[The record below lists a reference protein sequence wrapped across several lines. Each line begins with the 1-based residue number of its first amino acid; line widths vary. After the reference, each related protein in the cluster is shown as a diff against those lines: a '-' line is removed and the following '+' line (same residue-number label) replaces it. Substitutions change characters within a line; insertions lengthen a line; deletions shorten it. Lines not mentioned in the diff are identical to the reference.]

1 MRGQRLRR
9 RELPDAGP
17 RDSVWAL
24 ITDLIF
30 RQQLGAVR
38 RYWWMYLL
46 AILSQISQTGVAVLV
61 AEVLRRIFDA
71 NFRMPAPEMN
81 VLLAAL
87 VGLSAVR
94 MAATYLDAWF
104 GTLLNETVVYAMR
117 RDLLNHIQR
126 LPLGFH
132 EKGHSSDVTNIIYRD
147 LEIAKDFVVSDI
159 QRIIALPVSLVVA
172 GSYLAHLDPWLGV
185 IGFTIGPLQLLSNLV
200 LKGRFREALKRQ
212 RKVSRDVFFTI
223 GETLQGVRE
232 VKANQMENQVDA
244 QMAEIQVRGVRDN
257 VDLSQTTALRSIAR
271 EAPREIG
278 TVAGIAAGAWLASTG
293 RIGPGEVVAFLSLI
307 DRLAAPFTTVA
318 TVISNLQRA
327 VEGARRLYDT
337 LALPVEDKKYGV
349 MLTSNAPEIE
359 FRDVSFGYDADRLVL
374 EGLSFRVPAG
384 KSLALVGPS
393 GSGKST
399 IVKLLYRFYEPTA
412 GQILIDGKPIT
423 EISIESLRDRL
434 SLVSQEIYLF
444 DATVA
449 ANIAAGR
456 NEALRTDIERA
467 ADLAQAGFIRELPN
481 GFDSEIGERGI
492 KLSHGQKQR
501 LSIARAILRDASVLI
516 LDEPTSALDVETEAG
531 FQRDLGQW
539 AQHCTKL
546 IIAHRLTT
554 IRDCDL
560 VLFLDQGHAQEFG
573 SPTDLAASGGRF
585 ADYLSTQTVFSG

>member
-1 MRGQRLRR
+1 MP
-9 RELPDAGP
+9 ELPVAGP
-17 RDSVWAL
+17 RDSVWSL
-24 ITDLIF
+24 VTDPIF

-38 RYWWMYLL
+38 RHWWMYLL
-46 AILSQISQTGVAVLV
+46 AILSQVSQTGVAVLV

-81 VLLAAL
+81 LLLAAL
-87 VGLSAVR
+87 IGLSVVR

-172 GSYLAHLDPWLGV
+172 GAYLAHLDPWLGA

-200 LKGRFREALKRQ
+200 LKGRFQEALKRQ

-337 LALPVEDKKYGV
+337 LALPVEDKKHGV
-349 MLTSNAPEIE
+349 ALTSDAPEIE

-374 EGLSFRVPAG
+374 EGLSFRVRAG

-560 VLFLDQGHAQEFG
+560 VLFLDKGQAQEFG
-573 SPTDLAASGGRF
+573 SPNDLAGAGGRF
-585 ADYLSTQTVFSG
+585 ADYLSTQTVFAG

>member
-1 MRGQRLRR
+1 MQ
-9 RELPDAGP
+9 ELPEAGP
-17 RDSVWAL
+17 RDSVWSL
-24 ITDLIF
+24 VTDPIF

-38 RYWWMYLL
+38 QYWWMYLL
-46 AILSQISQTGVAVLV
+46 AILSQVSQTGVAVLV

-71 NFRMPAPEMN
+71 NFRLPAAEMN
-81 VLLAAL
+81 LLLAAL
-87 VGLSAVR
+87 VALSVVR

-147 LEIAKDFVVSDI
+147 LEFAKDFVVSDI

-200 LKGRFREALKRQ
+200 LKGRFQAALKRQ

-232 VKANQMENQVDA
+232 VKSNQMENQVDA

-278 TVAGIAAGAWLASTG
+278 TVAGIAAGAWLASAG

-337 LALPVEDKKYGV
+337 LALPIENTKNGV
-349 MLTSNAPEIE
+349 TLSSDAPEIE
-359 FRDVSFGYDADRLVL
+359 FCDVSFGYSEDRLVL

-399 IVKLLYRFYEPTA
+399 IVKLLYRFYEPTS

-449 ANIAAGR
+449 SNIAAGR
-456 NEALRTDIERA
+456 HEASRADIERA
-467 ADLAQAGFIRELPN
+467 ADLAQAAFIRELPG

-560 VLFLDQGHAQEFG
+560 VLFLDKGRAQEFG
-573 SPTDLAASGGRF
+573 SPNDLAGSGGRF
-585 ADYLSTQTVFSG
+585 ADYLSTQTVFAG